1 MKRKMKK
8 AILKILKVIKLFE
21 DNVIIL
27 VENKKLKLDEYGNP
41 ILSREEIKVKMAI
54 MTPKKISSVQISTIE
69 NSFLSFEKEAYYI
82 LNENDE
88 FKISENMRI
97 KYKNKIYKVINI
109 ENNYDVFLRLGLNI
123 DDRRD

>member
-54 MTPKKISSVQISTIE
+54 MTPKENIGIQISTIE

-88 FKISENMRI
+88 FKISENMLI
-97 KYKNKIYKVINI
+97 KYKNKMYKVINI

>member
-54 MTPKKISSVQISTIE
+54 MTPKKISSIQISTIE

>member
-54 MTPKKISSVQISTIE
+54 MTPKKISSIQISTIE

-88 FKISENMRI
+88 FKISENMSI

>member
-41 ILSREEIKVKMAI
+41 ILSKEEIKVKMAI

>member
-54 MTPKKISSVQISTIE
+54 MTPKKISGVQISTIE

>member
-21 DNVIIL
+21 DDVIIL

-41 ILSREEIKVKMAI
+41 ILSKEEIKVKMAI
-54 MTPKKISSVQISTIE
+54 MTPKKISGVQISTIE

-82 LNENDE
+82 LNENDG

>member
-1 MKRKMKK
+1 MKK

>member
-54 MTPKKISSVQISTIE
+54 MTPKKISDIQISTIE
-69 NSFLSFEKEAYYI
+69 NSFLSFEKGAYYI

-109 ENNYDVFLRLGLNI
+109 ENNYDLFLRLGLNI

>member
-41 ILSREEIKVKMAI
+41 ILSREEITVKMAI
-54 MTPKKISSVQISTIE
+54 MTPKKNIGIQISTIE

-88 FKISENMRI
+88 FKISENMLI
-97 KYKNKIYKVINI
+97 KYKNKMYKVINI

>member
-54 MTPKKISSVQISTIE
+54 MTPKKNIGIQISTIE

-88 FKISENMRI
+88 FKISENMLI
-97 KYKNKIYKVINI
+97 KYKNKMYKVINI

>member
-54 MTPKKISSVQISTIE
+54 MTPKKISDIQISTIE

-109 ENNYDVFLRLGLNI
+109 ENNYDLFLRLGLNI

>member
-54 MTPKKISSVQISTIE
+54 MTPKKISSIQISTIE

-82 LNENDE
+82 LNENDG

>member
-21 DNVIIL
+21 DNIIIL

-41 ILSREEIKVKMAI
+41 ILSKEEIKVKMAI
-54 MTPKKISSVQISTIE
+54 MTPKKISGVQISTIE

>member
-54 MTPKKISSVQISTIE
+54 MTPKKISGVQISTIE

-109 ENNYDVFLRLGLNI
+109 ENNYDIFLRLGLNI